1 MAQCDALALKDD
13 RGMGMTRA
21 ARGAGG
27 RRSGPALKDDGGLIT
42 MLWRGDNDSSP
53 GRKRGSTPARHGDG
67 SPSRRRGGVVAYNGL
82 ASRTATWRKACQW
95 TATRRSGTWN
105 SVAVSKIYERKVSR
119 GSCDG

>member
-53 GRKRGSTPARHGDG
+53 GRKRGSTPTRHGDG
-67 SPSRRRGGVVAYNGL
+67 SPSRRRGGMVAYN
-82 ASRTATWRKACQW
+82 ATQW
-95 TATRRSGTWN
+95 NMELCGGFKN
-105 SVAVSKIYERKVSR
+105 L
-119 GSCDG
+119 